1 VKRITTPPH
10 RSDRLLDSLKLSNA
24 GLAWLG
30 LTLSIGAIG
39 WWRNVNVI
47 FLLAYFMLCLF
58 FLNVCMAI
66 AQVRRVKVIH
76 ERTKTV
82 FAGEETTLAIAVLN
96 PRTSSATVVVE
107 DRLGE
112 HSAGWLINDLKGGS
126 SVTCYARRVF
136 ASRGLFPAHVRITS
150 GYPIGLISFARSAGR
165 GVVSVLPARGGI
177 DPEGLRRWVRIQ
189 GGINERNRK
198 VLRRVTTEPAD
209 VRGLRPYRHGDPIRT
224 IHWRSSARRGQLV
237 VREYDSIA
245 TPELLLVVEPWL
257 PRLPTRQ
264 QRGDLEA
271 ALSLAVT
278 LAVNW
283 SRVYGTSVTFLVDR
297 GERGLRA
304 TEHRH
309 IQALPGAFSP
319 TGGQQSPQLDLCL
332 NFNTS
337 DWLLVHGSFAARA
350 SAVVFRPK
358 VGLKSGMKSPKFE
371 RIAHRFVELMVLS
384 QVLGKRA
391 TEDNC
396 PCRPT
401 RRFD

>member
-283 SRVYGTSVTFLVDR
+283 SRVYGTSVTFLVAGDPASLKISANSAGAATETVQALASIAGSEDFEPLNIDTFKHSLAR
-297 GERGLRA
+297 SARLVVSSRLNSTYALTLTRA
-304 TEHRH
+304 TGCLFMGLSPHEP
-309 IQALPGAFSP
+309 LP
-319 TGGQQSPQLDLCL
+319 
-332 NFNTS
+332 
-337 DWLLVHGSFAARA
+337 WY
-350 SAVVFRPK
+350 SAPK
-358 VGLKSGMKSPKFE
+358 LGLK
-371 RIAHRFVELMVLS
+371 AV
-384 QVLGKRA
+384 
-391 TEDNC
+391 
-396 PCRPT
+396 
-401 RRFD
+401 